1 LRVAAMQDRYD
12 CAGKVRP
19 PELRIVEDVDDKG
32 LRSIET
38 LEGRIGLLFLTP
50 NVQCHFIEFP
60 PGAYLEEH
68 AHPKGS
74 IIFVVRGRCVLS
86 CRVKRRVLN
95 AHSCFVF
102 EDNVPIG
109 FEVPFDEGAR
119 VLIFKWSRLAD
130 DEEGFYRYVEEMALR
145 LEEMRRNGTKFTL
158 RELPEDH
165 PAAIFAKNDSQ
176 RQPVICAWP
185 IWKRRRY
192 I

>member
-1 LRVAAMQDRYD
+1 MAVSNKQVEKDHF
-12 CAGKVRP
+12 
-19 PELRIVEDVDDKG
+19 PELCVVDDVACRD
-32 LRSIET
+32 LRGVQT
-38 LEGRIGLLFLTP
+38 LEGRIGLLFLTS

-60 PGAYLEEH
+60 SGTYIEEH

-86 CRVKRRVLN
+86 SRGKRRVLK

-109 FEVPFDEGAR
+109 FEVPFDEGALI
-119 VLIFKWSRLAD
+119 LIFKWSRLAE

-145 LEEMRRNGTKFTL
+145 LEDMRRNGTKFTL

-176 RQPVICAWP
+176 RQSVICAWP
-185 IWKRRRY
+185 FGKRRRY